1 MTFNINNQN
10 AGTINNVDGDQH
22 VHGGQRSTVRLHQDL
37 NQGRD
42 AVADLRS
49 AIDACPEATADPVTR
64 HEARCI
70 DEALE
75 GEEPDRAAAASAL
88 ERLTQRLRSL
98 GALASAGAALVEPIR
113 ALAGWLG
120 PLASGVSTMLPL

>member
-22 VHGGQRSTVRLHQDL
+22 VHGGQHSTVHMRQDL
-37 NQGRD
+37 KQGRD
-42 AVADLRS
+42 ALADLRS
-49 AIDACPEATADPVTR
+49 AIDACPEASADPVAR
-64 HEARCI
+64 HEAARI
-70 DEALE
+70 DEAL
-75 GEEPDRAAAASAL
+75 GVQEPDRAAAASAL
-88 ERLTQRLRSL
+88 ERLTQRLRSI

-120 PLASGVSTMLPL
+120 PLAGGVSTMLPV